1 MRDINIKD
9 IRLLL
14 FDLDDT
20 LLRSDKTV
28 SEANLL
34 AIERCRGAGIL
45 VGVST
50 SRSERNADMFIRRV
64 RPDLMITSAGASV
77 RAGDRRIFT
86 AAFTRSETEEIIRK
100 ARDVMGPEALIDAD
114 TSDTHYRNYPVSE
127 DEERTGWD
135 GSVAT
140 DFSAIP
146 EGVLMVCVNM
156 PDPEDAVRL
165 QNTLPFCDVVKFAN
179 GSWYKVTRAG
189 VTKASGVEA
198 LCEELG
204 IEKREIAAFGDDLAD
219 IEMLRLAGLGVAMGN
234 GLSEVREEADVVIG
248 DNNSDAIADF
258 LEKLLEIRSGEGY
271 A

>member
-1 MRDINIKD
+1 
-9 IRLLL
+9 
-14 FDLDDT
+14 
-20 LLRSDKTV
+20 
-28 SEANLL
+28 
-34 AIERCRGAGIL
+34 
-45 VGVST
+45 
-50 SRSERNADMFIRRV
+50 
-64 RPDLMITSAGASV
+64 
-77 RAGDRRIFT
+77 
-86 AAFTRSETEEIIRK
+86 
-100 ARDVMGPEALIDAD
+100 
-114 TSDTHYRNYPVSE
+114 
-127 DEERTGWD
+127 
-135 GSVAT
+135 
-140 DFSAIP
+140 
-146 EGVLMVCVNM
+146 MVCVNM